1 MLQRYRFNGDEIDSL
16 DLKTILIT
24 RGMTISPEIPKRFG
38 ATHRVQDFV
47 DNPTA
52 CNCAILPDGVIVH
65 MTNLGPRMPF
75 TMDLDEQGNAY
86 IAHEE
91 EFLTQVTFPSKTE
104 FYEQRTSAG
113 MPFAHLAVL
122 QGLDVLSFPY
132 LWPCEFARQGMPCQ
146 FCFPGGETARLAR
159 DGKPLPP
166 SATPQDVAEVVD
178 YCVNVD
184 KRVWDVQITGGS
196 RFDARAECSLVA
208 EMVRAVDQLT
218 GLENLPG
225 EMYIYTTAPIEPSAI
240 DEVFEAGADR
250 VAYDLNIWD
259 VSLFERICPGHAR
272 YTGRERQLAALEYI
286 AKTRGPNKACSAFVV
301 GLEPLESLLEGAEYL
316 GSRGIVPLASVWVP
330 HGRPVLGS
338 TEAPGIGYYRRVR
351 EAYANIYDRYDLEP
365 PGTAGFNVCM
375 CRDAWN
381 YREEILRRT
390 KQQADSA
397 RN

>member
-1 MLQRYRFNGDEIDSL
+1 MLQRYRLKGGEIDSL

-38 ATHRVQDFV
+38 ATHRVQDFM
-47 DNPTA
+47 DDPTA

-65 MTNLGPRMPF
+65 MTNLGPGMPF
-75 TMDLDEQGNAY
+75 SMDVDGQGKAY
-86 IAHEE
+86 VAHEG
-91 EFLTQVTFPSKTE
+91 EFLTEVTFPPKTQ

-113 MPFAHLAVL
+113 MPFGHLAVL

-132 LWPCEFARQGMPCQ
+132 LWPCEFAQQGMPCQ
-146 FCFPGGETARLAR
+146 FCFPGGETAKLGR
-159 DGKPLPP
+159 DGRPVLP

-208 EMVRAVDQLT
+208 EMVGAVEELT

-225 EMYIYTTAPIEPSAI
+225 EMYVYTTAPIVPSAI

-272 YTGRERQLAALEYI
+272 YTGRERQLAALEYV

-301 GLEPLESLLEGAEYL
+301 GLEPLESLLAGAERL

-330 HGRPVLGS
+330 HGRPVLGT
-338 TEAPGIGYYRRVR
+338 TEAPGIEYYRRVR
-351 EAYANIYDRYDLEP
+351 EAFADIYDRYDLEP

-381 YREEILRRT
+381 YREEILGRK
-390 KQQADSA
+390 KQEAA
-397 RN
+397 PAGN